1 MVNEERIKQLYKI
14 ASYEQNEE
22 KTNRKVGQYYKSDY
36 IGRQMIGSIFT
47 GAIAFVC
54 FAVLWML
61 SSWEDVLDSINNLE
75 IVGIAIEMI
84 IYFVLFMVLYLVATY
99 IVYSVRYEA
108 GKKKMKKYIN
118 DLKIA
123 HKMYEREEKLKMQEA
138 P

>member
-1 MVNEERIKQLYKI
+1 MVNEERVKQLYKI

-22 KTNRKVGQYYKSDY
+22 KRNRKVGQYYKSDY

-47 GAIAFVC
+47 GSIAFVC

-84 IYFVLFMVLYLVATY
+84 IYYVLFMALYLVATY

-108 GKKKMKKYIN
+108 GKKKMKIYMN
-118 DLKIA
+118 DLKRM
-123 HKMYEREEKLKMQEA
+123 HKMYEREEKLKM
-138 P
+138 

>member
-1 MVNEERIKQLYKI
+1 MVNEERVKQLYKI

-22 KTNRKVGQYYKSDY
+22 KRNRKVGQYYRSDY

-47 GAIAFVC
+47 GSIAFVC

-84 IYFVLFMVLYLVATY
+84 IYYVLFMALYLVATY
-99 IVYSVRYEA
+99 IVYRVRYEA
-108 GKKKMKKYIN
+108 GKKKMKIYMN
-118 DLKIA
+118 DLKRMQ
-123 HKMYEREEKLKMQEA
+123 KMYEREEKLKM
-138 P
+138 